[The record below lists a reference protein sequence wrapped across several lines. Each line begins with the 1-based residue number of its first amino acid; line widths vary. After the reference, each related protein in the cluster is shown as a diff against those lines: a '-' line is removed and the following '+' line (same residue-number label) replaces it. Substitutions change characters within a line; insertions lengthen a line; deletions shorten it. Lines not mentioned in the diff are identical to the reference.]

1 MKIVLLGAQGCGKGT
16 QAKLICK
23 EYNIPQIS
31 TGDMLRN
38 YASQES
44 DFGRMIKSTID
55 AGKLVSDEIILAMLK
70 DRIAQKDCEKG
81 FILDGV
87 PRTLAQ
93 AEAIAQFVDV
103 DKAVLIDVDA
113 DKLVRRLTGRLT
125 CKQCGNISHIDW
137 TSGKQCEKCG
147 GEYAVRADDA
157 DENAI
162 RARLSTYNDKTKAV
176 IEYYRALGKLEVIDG
191 SRDVND
197 VFESVVEALNK

>member
-23 EYNIPQIS
+23 KYNIPQIS
-31 TGDMLRN
+31 TGDMLRS
-38 YASQES
+38 YASQDS
-44 DFGRMIKSTID
+44 DFGRKIKATID

-70 DRIAQKDCEKG
+70 DRITQTDCKNG

-87 PRTLAQ
+87 PRTLSQ

-103 DKAVLIDVDA
+103 DKAVLIDVDP

-137 TSGKQCEKCG
+137 SKGNNCEKCG
-147 GEYAVRADDA
+147 GDYTVRADDA

-162 RARLSTYNDKTKAV
+162 RARLSTYHEKTKPV
-176 IEYYRALGKLEVIDG
+176 VEYYRALGKLQVIDG

-197 VFESVVEALNK
+197 VFENVVEALNK